1 MIQIKDNTKNKKLV
15 MELRHFALVWLMLLF
30 TIAETRWLSSAVEPQ
45 TGKVSLRLH
54 FLDHPI
60 VLDAK

>member
-1 MIQIKDNTKNKKLV
+1 
-15 MELRHFALVWLMLLF
+15 MELKHFALVWLMLLF

-45 TGKVSLRLH
+45 TGKVSLSLH